1 LYFTRMKKQLFIYSL
16 KAFLMAT
23 VASIIIFYIGYPE
36 LKNDLESLLYKGFR
50 NAFFFAAIFT
60 FIKWRE
66 LKKKGQ

>member
-1 LYFTRMKKQLFIYSL
+1 
-16 KAFLMAT
+16 MAT

-66 LKKKGQ
+66 LKKKGSS